1 MKRTKRIG
9 SRHNGIGNFEVRVVS
24 SVRHSERSS
33 EIRLK
38 IGSLAS
44 VTGAMIFCW
53 AISVKRWGKETEAI
67 VKLVRQWRW
76 RV

>member
-1 MKRTKRIG
+1 MKRTKRTG
-9 SRHNGIGNFEVRVVS
+9 SRHNCRGNFEVRVVS

-38 IGSLAS
+38 MGSLAS
-44 VTGAMIFCW
+44 VTGAMIFCGP
-53 AISVKRWGKETEAI
+53 ISVKSWGRGTEAI
-67 VKLVRQWRW
+67 VKLVGQWRW